1 MLSLAE
7 KIQEIKHL
15 SSKFSVLGLTNKP
28 LIGDH
33 SLMLHSV
40 HWGINPPSKTPPL
53 LFFAKLPQICQLPS
67 PHIFRQFPTIYWF
80 FVNPPPPSPPKKKK
94 RKKEKD
100 FSVNPHN
107 IKIFHPYPF
116 IPLFKSK

>member
-40 HWGINPPSKTPPL
+40 HWGINPPLKNTTPPL
-53 LFFAKLPQICQLPS
+53 FRKAPTNLPTSKP
-67 PHIFRQFPTIYWF
+67 PHF
-80 FVNPPPPSPPKKKK
+80 
-94 RKKEKD
+94 
-100 FSVNPHN
+100 
-107 IKIFHPYPF
+107 
-116 IPLFKSK
+116 

>member
-15 SSKFSVLGLTNKP
+15 SSKFRVLGLTNKP

-40 HWGINPPSKTPPL
+40 HWGINSPSKTPPL

-80 FVNPPPPSPPKKKK
+80 FVNPPSPSPPKKKE
-94 RKKEKD
+94 KKKGF
-100 FSVNPHN
+100 FSEP
-107 IKIFHPYPF
+107 P
-116 IPLFKSK
+116 